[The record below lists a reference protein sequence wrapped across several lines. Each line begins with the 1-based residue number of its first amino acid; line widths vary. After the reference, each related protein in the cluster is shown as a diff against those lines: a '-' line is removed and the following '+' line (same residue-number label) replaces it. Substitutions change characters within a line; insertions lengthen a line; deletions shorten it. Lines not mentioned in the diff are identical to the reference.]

1 MAHEVLH
8 IHHLGLDIRADGFL
22 VGLQGLNGHVPLVLI
37 MQAVRGFLCRLADS
51 TGGQIIGEIV
61 FIHKLPDI
69 RGHFSASAA
78 VLGLILEFAAP
89 LEHVGDFLLF
99 GLSPLDLLDV
109 TEGRI
114 LGRGGQFHLELG
126 ENEVDACA
134 RAEAAYTGDTSR
146 TAVSADWI
154 HISFSLDTLFIA
166 RGPRW

>member
-1 MAHEVLH
+1 
-8 IHHLGLDIRADGFL
+8 
-22 VGLQGLNGHVPLVLI
+22 

-51 TGGQIIGEIV
+51 TGGQIKGEIV